1 MLRETA
7 RTRLKAPFA
16 CSRRPVFCRRGQ
28 PLTKKC
34 PESPAAFAG
43 YLVSGTPSTNV
54 HRGGILQRRQNFTAA
69 GLVRGSAAKRVWLPP
84 RRKST
89 ARGARELY
97 SVAADSRCRSGLI
110 PGAPLFSGPALR
122 IQGLFGPRGTRA
134 AKERAAPLTKAR
146 GSTAKRGTRSAQ
158 LPGPPEAG
166 DVILAER

>member
-16 CSRRPVFCRRGQ
+16 CSRRPAFCRRGQ

-34 PESPAAFAG
+34 PESPAAFAW
-43 YLVSGTPSTNV
+43 YLVFGTPSTTV

-89 ARGARELY
+89 ARGARELH

-110 PGAPLFSGPALR
+110 PAAPHFSRASLR
-122 IQGLFGPRGTRA
+122 IQGLLGRAGHAPRKNARRRPNKPAGAQRSAARA
-134 AKERAAPLTKAR
+134 AH
-146 GSTAKRGTRSAQ
+146 SF
-158 LPGPPEAG
+158 PGPPKPAT
-166 DVILAER
+166 

>member
-16 CSRRPVFCRRGQ
+16 CSRRPAFCRRGQ
-28 PLTKKC
+28 PLTKKS
-34 PESPAAFAG
+34 PESPAAFAW
-43 YLVSGTPSTNV
+43 YLVFGTPSDGA

-89 ARGARELY
+89 ARVARELH

-110 PGAPLFSGPALR
+110 PAAPHFSRASLR
-122 IQGLFGPRGTRA
+122 IQGLLGRGGTRGA
-134 AKERAAPLTKAR
+134 RERAAPPKQAR
-146 GSTAKRGTRSAQ
+146 GSTAKRGTRSDQ
-158 LPGPPEAG
+158 LPGPPEPAT
-166 DVILAER
+166 